1 VVCAMNARDSQLSS
15 STAKSIT
22 FVALV
27 LGVALFSS
35 GFAGLTNEVVW
46 QRSLKRLLG
55 GSETIS
61 ATIVVMVFMGG
72 LGAGAIAMGNTAR
85 KARDPLL
92 WLAGLEGALCV
103 VNLLV
108 AAVLSADLSATVF
121 GAQTAAMAMG
131 LPLGL
136 LYALGAIGVLAV
148 PCLLMGATTPLAS
161 EVCQRRLG
169 QTDARVLGLVFFI
182 NTFGAMA
189 GCVLGSTTLVPA
201 VGLQT
206 AMFIAAG
213 VNLFAALVLLGLRAA
228 LPSIDVATEANAA
241 ADPGADETRPIWK
254 GSTEEV
260 TALGLGLCA
269 LAYEIVLLRISA
281 LVHEPQPSTF
291 SMVLVGFLLFWSTG
305 AALGSR
311 DLKLSIR
318 TALLAVPPLAAVG
331 LFAALYAPHTELQTA
346 GAMLRFVLGNPLIFL
361 PCVLFGFLF
370 TRVAAQAAKHWG
382 RDIGRFYGWNTV
394 GSCLGI
400 LLATFVGFE
409 LHLLLTIA
417 LIVAVA
423 ACIAAYWIDRTGA
436 TRRRLPLSAIPVLLA
451 VGILAVPQLTDTTR
465 WNISTRI
472 AEPGSTQFYFGR
484 SGVVGV
490 DREGA
495 VFWDGLWHS
504 ELVTVP
510 DGHVDSFNWWM
521 ATAPMLAHPTGDIRH
536 AAIVGMG
543 TGITAGTLATL
554 GSLERIDAY
563 EINHTLQQ
571 IFDGYP
577 DGTLHAATDPRINLI
592 WQDART
598 GLSLREQKYD
608 IITTAPLYL
617 KQAGAGLLNSIETFE
632 VLRSRLKP
640 GGIACVFSW
649 GTDAQAF
656 VVRQTASQ
664 VFEHRLTIWGG
675 YLLLLSESP
684 IDFSEGTLAAR
695 LAKHAGD
702 PLWDATAEHA
712 EREGGLGYLAGMVD
726 QPQFSWGDGRLI
738 TTDDRPILE
747 YPVYLDEAMVRLGY
761 YDAFHRLALPGLSDD

>member
-1 VVCAMNARDSQLSS
+1 MKTHSS
-15 STAKSIT
+15 AHSDRTIT
-22 FVALV
+22 LVALV
-27 LGVALFSS
+27 LGLALFSS

-72 LGAGAIAMGNTAR
+72 LGTGAIAMGNTAR
-85 KARDPLL
+85 KAKDPLV
-92 WLAGLEGALCV
+92 WLALLEAALCA
-103 VNLLV
+103 VNLV
-108 AAVLSADLSATVF
+108 VCAVLSADLTTAIF
-121 GAQTAAMAMG
+121 AAQTAALAIG
-131 LPLGL
+131 VPLGMF
-136 LYALGAIGVLAV
+136 YAIGALMVLAV

-189 GCVLGSTTLVPA
+189 GCVLGSTTLVPTL
-201 VGLQT
+201 GLQQ
-206 AMFIAAG
+206 AMFGAAG
-213 VNLFAALVLLGLRAA
+213 INLFAALLLLGLRGA
-228 LPSIDVATEANAA
+228 LSASAETPLVEEEDSPKIA
-241 ADPGADETRPIWK
+241 TRPIWH

-269 LAYEIVLLRISA
+269 LAYEMVLLRISA

-311 DLKLSIR
+311 NIALSIR
-318 TALLAVPPLAAVG
+318 AALLALPPLAAIG
-331 LFAALYAPHTELQTA
+331 LLAGLHAPMTDLQTA

-361 PCVLFGFLF
+361 PCLLFGFLF
-370 TRVAAQAAKHWG
+370 TRVTAQAADNWG
-382 RDIGRFYGWNTV
+382 RDVGRVYGWNTV

-409 LHLLLTIA
+409 LHLSLTIA
-417 LIVAVA
+417 LIVVLA
-423 ACIAAYWIDRTGA
+423 IAIATYWLDRAGNGV
-436 TRRRLPLSAIPVLLA
+436 LPVPLSTIPLVLAI
-451 VGILAVPQLTDTTR
+451 GILLTPQLTDTTR
-465 WNISTRI
+465 WNISSRI
-472 AEPGSTQFYFGR
+472 SEPGSTQFFFGR

-490 DREGA
+490 DRKGS
-495 VFWDGLWHS
+495 VYWDGLWHS
-504 ELVTVP
+504 ELVTESNS
-510 DGHVDSFNWWM
+510 HVDTFNWWM
-521 ATAPMLAHPTGDIRH
+521 SMAPVLAHSTGQIRH

-543 TGITAGTLATL
+543 TGITAGSLAPL

-571 IFDGYP
+571 IFDNFP
-577 DGTLHAATDPRINLI
+577 AGTLNSATDPKINLL

-598 GLSLREQKYD
+598 GLSLRDQQYD

-617 KQAGAGLLNSIETFE
+617 KQAGAGLLNSIETFR
-632 VLRSRLKP
+632 VLKSRLKP
-640 GGIACVFSW
+640 GGVACVFSW

-675 YLLLLSESP
+675 YLLLLSDSP
-684 IDFSEGTLAAR
+684 IDLTEETLAGR
-695 LAKHAGD
+695 LAQHAGD
-702 PLWDATAEHA
+702 PLWDDIADHA
-712 EREGGLGYLAGMVD
+712 DLEGGAAYLASIVD
-726 QPQFSWGDGRLI
+726 VPQFSWGDGRMI

-747 YPVYLDEAMVRLGY
+747 YPEYLDQAMERLGY
-761 YDAFHRLALPGLSDD
+761 YNEVQRLALPGLND